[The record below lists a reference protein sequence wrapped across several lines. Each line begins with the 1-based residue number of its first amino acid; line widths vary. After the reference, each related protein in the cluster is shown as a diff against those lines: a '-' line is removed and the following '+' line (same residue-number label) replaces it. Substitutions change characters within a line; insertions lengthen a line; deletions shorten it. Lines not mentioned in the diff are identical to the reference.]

1 MKKYRNLFH
10 QITLIALSG
19 VEKKNIYIVGLGGF
33 SRGVHFIKQ
42 PKKVLRCFI
51 NIFKVPHR
59 SPAETSQYPVN
70 LMKSSNIRQTSL
82 LILAEHLSCRFGKG

>member
-1 MKKYRNLFH
+1 MKKYRTLFH

-19 VEKKNIYIVGLGGF
+19 VEKNIYIVGLRGF

>member
-1 MKKYRNLFH
+1 MKKYRTLFH
-10 QITLIALSG
+10 QITLIAPSG
-19 VEKKNIYIVGLGGF
+19 VEKKKYIVGLRGF

-42 PKKVLRCFI
+42 PKKVLLCFI

-70 LMKSSNIRQTSL
+70 LMKSSNIKQTSL